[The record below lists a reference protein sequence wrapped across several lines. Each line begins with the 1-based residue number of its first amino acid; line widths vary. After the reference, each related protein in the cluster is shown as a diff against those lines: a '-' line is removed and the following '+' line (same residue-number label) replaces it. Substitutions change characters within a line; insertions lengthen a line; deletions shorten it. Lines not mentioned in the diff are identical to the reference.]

1 MRKILLILVI
11 LNSSFIITNAQWMQ
25 VNNGMGNKTVHSL
38 AYSGNNIFA
47 GIYSSTGG
55 VYLSTNDGITW
66 SEPTMDIPYVM
77 SLTTYNNYIFVGSG
91 LNSGI
96 FLSTDNGAN
105 WVQTSFNNQNLYSL
119 VSNNNIIFA
128 GTLDNGLY
136 LSTSQGTS
144 WTQTSLNSRSVYSIG
159 VYGNNIFAGYGDTNG
174 VYLSTNNGTNWTQT
188 SLNNRLIT
196 ALSVNGNNV
205 FAGTNTSW
213 GIYLSTN
220 NGISW
225 VQTSLNNVPVNSISI
240 NGNTIFAGTNSNGVY
255 VSNDNGTNWIQR
267 NEGLISLNI
276 NAFCILNNYIFA
288 ATDAYSVYRRP
299 LSELIGIQPISNEI
313 PHQYFLSQNYPNPF
327 NPVTKIKFQIPKL
340 SNTKIT
346 IYDILGKEV
355 ATLVNQELK
364 PGVYEI
370 DFDGNR
376 LASGIY
382 YYNLK
387 ADDYIATKKMVLVK

>member
-1 MRKILLILVI
+1 MRKSFLVILLITVVCR
-11 LNSSFIITNAQWMQ
+11 AQWVQ
-25 VNNGMGNKTVHSL
+25 VSNGMGNKTVRSL
-38 AYSGNNIFA
+38 AYSGDNIFA

-55 VYLSTNDGITW
+55 VYLSTNNGITW
-66 SEPTMDIPYVM
+66 SEPTSVIPYVM

-105 WVQTSFNNQNLYSL
+105 WAQTSLNNQNLYSL

-136 LSTSQGTS
+136 LSTNQGTS
-144 WTQTSLNSRSVYSIG
+144 WIQSSLNSRSVYSIG

-174 VYLSTNNGTNWTQT
+174 VYLSTDNGTNWIQT

-196 ALSVNGNNV
+196 ALSVDGKNV

-220 NGISW
+220 NGMNW
-225 VQTSLNNVPVNSISI
+225 VQTSLKNVPVNSISI
-240 NGNTIFAGTNSNGVY
+240 IGNTIFAGTNSHGVY
-255 VSNDNGTNWIQR
+255 VSNNNGTNWIQR
-267 NEGLISLNI
+267 NEGLNSLNI

-299 LSELIGIQPISNEI
+299 LSELIGIQPISNEV
-313 PHQYFLSQNYPNPF
+313 PNHFSLSQNYPNPF
-327 NPVTKIKFQIPKL
+327 NPNTKIKFDIAKSSSVELKIFDVLGRQIAL
-340 SNTKIT
+340 
-346 IYDILGKEV
+346 
-355 ATLVNQELK
+355 LVNEELN
-364 PGVYEI
+364 PGSYETNWNAPNYPSGVYYYQLNTEI
-370 DFDGNR
+370 
-376 LASGIY
+376 Y
-382 YYNLK
+382 TE
-387 ADDYIATKKMVLVK
+387 TKKMILIK